1 MNGTPALDGVLAGV
15 LDGVLDGAASSFYVF
30 LLFIYPPNMVFIR
43 NFPEFSRNIM
53 GERIP
58 NTKRQFLLTFEA
70 KDENI

>member
-1 MNGTPALDGVLAGV
+1 MGLQVH
-15 LDGVLDGAASSFYVF
+15 FYVY

-70 KDENI
+70 KNENI